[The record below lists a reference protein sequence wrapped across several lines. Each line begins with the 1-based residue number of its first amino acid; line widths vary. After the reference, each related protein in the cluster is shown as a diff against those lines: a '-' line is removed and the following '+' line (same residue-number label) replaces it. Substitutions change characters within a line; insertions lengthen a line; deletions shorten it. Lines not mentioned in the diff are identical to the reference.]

1 MLFATIGQGA
11 IFLWMTAAGAVIG
24 AVTLAFDA
32 LRCILQA
39 GKILSAALDFAA
51 GAVASAVLI
60 AALIIGN
67 YGRVRFYEL
76 FAAALGLRCS
86 IYVSNT
92 AFAAASPAHA
102 AMKKLAALLKAA
114 GKRLNSY
121 KVIKY
126 LLK

>member
-51 GAVASAVLI
+51 GAVASA
-60 AALIIGN
+60 AAPDPS
-67 YGRVRFYEL
+67 L
-76 FAAALGLRCS
+76 FAAALGLAMFR
-86 IYVSNT
+86 
-92 AFAAASPAHA
+92 FAAASPAHA

>member
-24 AVTLAFDA
+24 AVTLAFDV

-76 FAAALGLRCS
+76 FAAA
-86 IYVSNT
+86 
-92 AFAAASPAHA
+92 SPAHA

>member
-76 FAAALGLRCS
+76 FAAALGLAMFR
-86 IYVSNT
+86 
-92 AFAAASPAHA
+92 FAAASPAYA

>member
-76 FAAALGLRCS
+76 FAAALGLAMFR
-86 IYVSNT
+86 
-92 AFAAASPAHA
+92 FATASPAHA
-102 AMKKLAALLKAA
+102 AMKKLAALLKAV

>member
-39 GKILSAALDFAA
+39 GKILSVALDFAA

-76 FAAALGLRCS
+76 FAAALGLAMFR
-86 IYVSNT
+86 
-92 AFAAASPAHA
+92 FAAASPAHA
-102 AMKKLAALLKAA
+102 AMKKLAALLKAV

>member
-1 MLFATIGQGA
+1 MLFATIGQGT

-76 FAAALGLRCS
+76 FAAALGLAIFR
-86 IYVSNT
+86 
-92 AFAAASPAHA
+92 FAAASFAQA

>member
-76 FAAALGLRCS
+76 FATALGLAMFR
-86 IYVSNT
+86 
-92 AFAAASPAHA
+92 FAAASPAHA

>member
-51 GAVASAVLI
+51 GRRRFRRSNRRVDHRKLWSRPLLRAIRRRIGARHVPLRRRVARA
-60 AALIIGN
+60 
-67 YGRVRFYEL
+67 
-76 FAAALGLRCS
+76 RC
-86 IYVSNT
+86 
-92 AFAAASPAHA
+92 HE
-102 AMKKLAALLKAA
+102 KARRPPESRR
-114 GKRLNSY
+114 KTPEFLQSH
-121 KVIKY
+121 
-126 LLK
+126 

>member
-11 IFLWMTAAGAVIG
+11 IFLWMTAAGAAIG

-32 LRCILQA
+32 LRRILQA

-76 FAAALGLRCS
+76 FAAALGLAMFR
-86 IYVSNT
+86 
-92 AFAAASPAHA
+92 FAAASPART
-102 AMKKLAALLKAA
+102 AMKKLTALLKAA

>member
-1 MLFATIGQGA
+1 MLFVTIGQGA
-11 IFLWMTAAGAVIG
+11 IFLWMT
-24 AVTLAFDA
+24 
-32 LRCILQA
+32 
-39 GKILSAALDFAA
+39 AA

-76 FAAALGLRCS
+76 FAAALGLAMFR
-86 IYVSNT
+86 
-92 AFAAASPAHA
+92 FAAASPAHA

>member
-24 AVTLAFDA
+24 AITLAFDA
-32 LRCILQA
+32 LSCILQA

-76 FAAALGLRCS
+76 FAAALGLAMFR
-86 IYVSNT
+86 
-92 AFAAASPAHA
+92 FAAASPTHT
-102 AMKKLAALLKAA
+102 AMKKLAALLKAV

>member
-76 FAAALGLRCS
+76 FAAALGLARFR
-86 IYVSNT
+86 
-92 AFAAASPAHA
+92 FAAASPAHA

>member
-76 FAAALGLRCS
+76 FAAALGLAMFR
-86 IYVSNT
+86 
-92 AFAAASPAHA
+92 FAAASPART
-102 AMKKLAALLKAA
+102 AMKKLAALLKTA

>member
-76 FAAALGLRCS
+76 FAAALGLAIFR
-86 IYVSNT
+86 
-92 AFAAASPAHA
+92 FAAASSVHA
-102 AMKKLAALLKAA
+102 AMKKFAALLKAA